1 VELPASKEFVMSRQ
15 FGGFANYGYKK
26 DREDH
31 GMPDITDLHHKFK
44 LVTLP
49 RSVDYRDQV
58 LAGPGIMDQGQVGS
72 CVGHATDG
80 ACETRLIIA
89 GTPISHRSPVW
100 VYDVARC
107 IERARVN
114 VGVPNQ
120 ELPPLEDIGSM
131 PSDAW
136 TGIAKWGVAAYE
148 DRPTS
153 NRTANDEPKL
163 GLVESASEL
172 ILTGAFR
179 IDSTGSS
186 RIAAM
191 KTALANGFPIAIAI
205 QVDAAFE
212 MWDGV
217 NPIGAPDPRAILG
230 GHYIY
235 VTKYETLSNGKVVFG
250 GPNSWNI
257 DWGDGGF
264 WLGDESFI
272 AGAEDIYAADVK
284 VAT

>member
-1 VELPASKEFVMSRQ
+1 MARQ

-26 DREDH
+26 DRADH
-31 GMPDITDLHHKFK
+31 GMPDIKGLSHKFK
-44 LVTLP
+44 LVTIP
-49 RSVDYRDQV
+49 SAVDYREQV

-72 CVGHATDG
+72 CVGHSAGG
-80 ACETRLIIA
+80 ACETRLVIA

-100 VYDVARC
+100 IYDVARC

-114 VGVPNQ
+114 MGIPNQ
-120 ELPPLEDIGSM
+120 SLPPLEDTGSM

-153 NRTANDEPKL
+153 NSTANDEPKL

-179 IDSTGSS
+179 IDSVGTS

-205 QVDAAFE
+205 QVDSAFE
-212 MWDGV
+212 NWDGK
-217 NPIGAPDPRAILG
+217 NPLGAPDPNNLLG

-235 VTKYETLSNGKVVFG
+235 ITSYDTLSNGSTIFG
-250 GPNSWNI
+250 GPNSWTTR
-257 DWGDGGF
+257 WGDQGF
-264 WLGDESFI
+264 WLATEEFVAVAD
-272 AGAEDIYAADVK
+272 DIYVADVR